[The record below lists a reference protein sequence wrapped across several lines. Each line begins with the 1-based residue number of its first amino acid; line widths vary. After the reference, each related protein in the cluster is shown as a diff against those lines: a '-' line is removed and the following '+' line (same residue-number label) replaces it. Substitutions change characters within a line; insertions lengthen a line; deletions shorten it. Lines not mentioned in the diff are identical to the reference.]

1 MPDEFDNSEQTPT
14 ELGNRFASNDSVPI
28 LREVVKPSDNNDIPT
43 LDAKYAITLPTLP
56 TPPPPE
62 SGLSSERIAE
72 IADTLQLTLH
82 RELDY
87 AIDGAVY
94 ERLQSA
100 MEDVAASVKKQ
111 IHEQLEQK
119 LPDLIEQTLGK
130 DN

>member
-1 MPDEFDNSEQTPT
+1 MPNDYDNSAHP
-14 ELGNRFASNDSVPI
+14 LSKDGIPV
-28 LREVVKPSDNNDIPT
+28 LREVVDIEPSENSGIPT
-43 LDAKYAITLPTLP
+43 LDARYAVTMPT
-56 TPPPPE
+56 
-62 SGLSSERIAE
+62 SSAGNSLTTERIAE
-72 IADTLQLTLH
+72 IADTLQLTLN

-111 IHEQLEQK
+111 IHDQLEQK
-119 LPDLIEQTLGK
+119 IPELIEQTLGK

>member
-1 MPDEFDNSEQTPT
+1 MPDEFDNSEQPPT
-14 ELGNRFASNDSVPI
+14 ELGSRLAADGGVPV
-28 LREVVKPSDNNDIPT
+28 LRDVIKPSENNDIPT
-43 LDAKYAITLPTLP
+43 LDANYAITLPT
-56 TPPPPE
+56 PPLQE

-87 AIDGAVY
+87 AIEGAVY

-119 LPDLIEQTLGK
+119 LPELIEQTLGK